1 MSSPEHIRRGMRTV
15 FTHLIRSSVLTKVL
29 SASIIK
35 QSHTATT
42 LSCRTNT
49 AVSLFRKLSE
59 KANAQLDI
67 LSTHFAKQCHAIV
80 AQRVRRALQI
90 SNLYSR
96 LYDQKSLVH
105 MLTKLRNTILKHTS
119 NKSLGFLLSASLFSW
134 DKYRITDEEMQ
145 SVAEDISS
153 ANLKHMS
160 SKELKALN
168 WQKVIDQPNL
178 EVWRKPIENSHL
190 YQYKVHGSFYDIPAS
205 AFFVIQVDLNYR
217 KIWDKLVIKLDI
229 VDRDEESGSEIV
241 HWITHFPYPM
251 YSREYVYRRRFNID
265 EENKLMVMTSYSVYH
280 PRCPLNSDFVRVNDY
295 TSKMVVKP
303 HSNFNDNGFDYVLTY
318 SDDPQAAFPMFA
330 YNWMATTGVP
340 EFVEK
345 LHQAAKKL
353 HKNGNYDK
361 TFVPDSCSVDTN
373 QYSRISSYC

>member
-251 YSREYVYRRRFNID
+251 YSREYVYRRRFN
-265 EENKLMVMTSYSVYH
+265 EFLSLLKNYTKLQRNFIKMEITIKPLYQIPVLLIQTSTVVSLATVELIVLALFSSFLS
-280 PRCPLNSDFVRVNDY
+280 PSILLNNQLTILDFPNDV
-295 TSKMVVKP
+295 VVK
-303 HSNFNDNGFDYVLTY
+303 ST
-318 SDDPQAAFPMFA
+318 
-330 YNWMATTGVP
+330 
-340 EFVEK
+340 K
-345 LHQAAKKL
+345 
-353 HKNGNYDK
+353 
-361 TFVPDSCSVDTN
+361 
-373 QYSRISSYC
+373 